1 MAQETPC
8 VEEVLTELFST
19 EWIEQ
24 HARALGVMQRMRK
37 IHPAALFWTLV
48 LGFGTGV
55 HRSIG
60 SLRRAFCQAVGMHVA
75 RSSFYERFTPQ
86 LVGLLQAAVVV
97 ASEALVGAHLPQGD
111 LLAVFRDVVIADG
124 TVLTLWDLLKD
135 TFPACAQGKAAAKL
149 HIVLSVYG
157 HTATQIK
164 LTSQRPNEGK
174 LLSIGPWVCGRL
186 LLIDL
191 GFFGYRL
198 FDRIDRNK
206 GFFIS
211 RLKDTA
217 NPLIVDV
224 YQTPRGDAI
233 PLVGRRIQDV
243 LNALH
248 RQMLDVQVQV
258 NVKRRKYKGR
268 CHTIQR
274 TFRLV
279 GIRHPSRGAYHLY
292 ITNIPF
298 HLLSARQIKAVYSA
312 RWLVELLFDQLKTQY
327 RIEELPSQ
335 QLYVVQALIYA
346 SLLTWM
352 ADQTMTQALG
362 EQVQVASRRQA
373 AVLAAFGPKL
383 LEAVIK
389 HLALYQG
396 MCSLTHLIQRELRDP
411 NRKRN
416 LLLQR
421 AGLT

>member
-1 MAQETPC
+1 MAHETAP
-8 VEEVLTELFST
+8 VEQVLTALFST

-24 HARALGVMQRMRK
+24 HARALGVVQRMRK

-55 HRSIG
+55 HRGIG
-60 SLRRAFCQAVGMHVA
+60 SLRRAFCQAVGMQVA

-97 ASEALVGAHLPQGD
+97 ASEALVGVHLPQGD
-111 LLAVFRDVVIADG
+111 LLEVFRDVVIADG
-124 TVLTLWDLLKD
+124 TVLTLWDLLSE
-135 TFPACAQGKAAAKL
+135 TFPACVQGKAAAKL
-149 HIVLSVYG
+149 HVVLSVVG

-164 LTSQRPNEGK
+164 LTGQRPNEGK
-174 LLSIGPWVCGRL
+174 LLSIGPWVAGRL
-186 LLIDL
+186 LLLDL

-198 FDRIDRNK
+198 FDRIDRNQ

-217 NPLIVDV
+217 NPLIVGV
-224 YQTPRGDAI
+224 YQTWRGDAI
-233 PLVGRRIQDV
+233 PLVGKRIQEGV
-243 LNALH
+243 NALH
-248 RQMLDVQVQV
+248 RQILDVQGQV
-258 NVKRRKYKGR
+258 NVKRRKYRGR
-268 CHTIQR
+268 CRTIQR

-279 GIRHPSRGAYHLY
+279 GIRHPQTGEYHLY
-292 ITNIPF
+292 LTNIPSNI
-298 HLLSARQIKAVYSA
+298 LIASQIKALYSA
-312 RWLVELLFDQLKTQY
+312 RWLVELLFDALKTQD
-327 RIEELPSQ
+327 RLEELPSEHP
-335 QLYVVQALIYA
+335 YGVQALIYA

-352 ADQTMTQALG
+352 ADQRMTQALG
-362 EQVQVASRRQA
+362 EQGEVASRRQA

-389 HLALYQG
+389 HLGLYRG
-396 MCSLTHLIQRELRDP
+396 TCSLTQLIQRELRDP
-411 NRKRN
+411 NRNRP

>member
-1 MAQETPC
+1 MAHQASC
-8 VEEVLTELFST
+8 VEEVLTALFPP

-24 HARALGVMQRMRK
+24 HARALGVVQRMRK
-37 IHPAALFWTLV
+37 IHPVALFWTLV

-55 HRSIG
+55 HRGIG
-60 SLRRAFCQAVGMHVA
+60 SLRRAFCQAVGMQVA

-111 LLAVFRDVVIADG
+111 LLEVFRDVVIADG
-124 TVLTLWDLLKD
+124 TVLTLWDLLSE

-149 HIVLSVYG
+149 HVVLSVFG

-174 LLSIGPWVCGRL
+174 LLSIGPWVAGRL

-224 YQTPRGDAI
+224 YQTWRGDAI
-233 PLVGRRIQDV
+233 PLLGKRIQEV
-243 LNALH
+243 VNALH
-248 RQMLDVQVQV
+248 RQILDVQVQV

-268 CHTIQR
+268 CRTIQR

-279 GIRHPSRGAYHLY
+279 GIRHPQTGAYHLY
-292 ITNIPF
+292 LTNIPSN
-298 HLLSARQIKAVYSA
+298 LLSASQIKALYSA
-312 RWLVELLFDQLKTQY
+312 RWLVELLFDALKTQY
-327 RIEELPSQ
+327 RIEELPSEHP
-335 QLYVVQALIYA
+335 YVVQALIYA

-352 ADQTMTQALG
+352 ADQRMTQALG

-373 AVLAAFGPKL
+373 TVLAAFGPKL
-383 LEAVIK
+383 LEAVIQ
-389 HLALYQG
+389 HLGLYQG
-396 MCSLTHLIQRELRDP
+396 TCSLTQLIQRELRDP
-411 NRKRN
+411 NRKRQ

>member
-1 MAQETPC
+1 MVHEMPS
-8 VEEVLTELFST
+8 VEQVLTELFSAA
-19 EWIEQ
+19 WIEQ
-24 HARALGVMQRMRK
+24 HARALGVVQRMRK

-48 LGFGTGV
+48 LGFGTGA
-55 HRSIG
+55 HRSMG
-60 SLRRAFCQAVGMHVA
+60 SLRRAFCQAVGMYVA

-97 ASEALVGAHLPQGD
+97 ASNALVDTHLPQGD
-111 LLAVFRDVVIADG
+111 LLSIFRDVVIADG
-124 TVLTLWDLLKD
+124 TVLRLWDLLKD

-164 LTSQRPNEGK
+164 LTGQRPNEGK
-174 LLSIGPWVCGRL
+174 LLSIGPWVAGRL

-224 YQTPRGDAI
+224 HQTWRGDAI
-233 PLVGRRIQDV
+233 PLLGKRIQDV
-243 LNALH
+243 VNALH
-248 RQMLDVQVQV
+248 RQILDVQVQGDV
-258 NVKRRKYKGR
+258 QRRKYKGR
-268 CHTIQR
+268 SRTIRR

-279 GIRHPSRGAYHLY
+279 GIRHPQSGKYHLY
-292 ITNIPF
+292 ITNIPSI
-298 HLLSARQIKAVYSA
+298 LLTARQIQALYCV
-312 RWLVELLFDQLKTQY
+312 RWFVELLFDQLKTQY
-327 RIEELPSQ
+327 HLEELPSQ
-335 QLYVVQALIYA
+335 QPYVVQALIYA

-352 ADQTMTQALG
+352 ADQRMTQALG

-373 AVLAAFGPKL
+373 AVLAAFGSKL
-383 LEAVIK
+383 LERVIL
-389 HLALYQG
+389 HLGLYQG
-396 MCSLTHLIQRELRDP
+396 ICSLTQLIQRELRDP
-411 NRKRN
+411 NRKRQ